1 MTQQDMPSQEELDQF
16 EGLVV
21 YLKRTR
27 GFDFSGYKSASL
39 MRRILKRMEIIK
51 IASMKDYTDYLEVH
65 PEEFA
70 LLFNHLLINVTSF
83 FRDQPAWDF
92 LKQEV
97 LPKLI
102 KSREGDSI
110 RIWSAGCASG
120 QEPYSLAILF
130 CELMGVEAFQQRVKI
145 YASDVDQEALVEA
158 RTASYSP
165 KDVQELDQK
174 ILDTYFEQVGERFS
188 VRADLRRAVIFG
200 RHDLIGD
207 APISRLDL
215 LVCRNTLM
223 YFNAETQN
231 RILARFHFALSGAG
245 YLFLGKAEM
254 LLTHANLFNPIE
266 LKYRIFMKVANVTL
280 RDRLLLINQIGDED
294 GGTRLTRQWRMRELA
309 YESVPLAQLVI
320 DYEGNLVLA
329 NDHAR
334 VMFSFTAN
342 DFDRPFRDLEVSFR
356 PVELR
361 APIEQAYSGRKRVH
375 LKDVQRTLP
384 GGALQ
389 FLDIEIVPL
398 FENGSKI
405 MGAAITFHDVSR
417 TFQLQGEVQRS
428 KQELETAYEEL
439 QSTNEELETTNE
451 ELQSTVEE
459 LETTNEE
466 LQSTN
471 EELETMNEELQSTNE
486 ELQTVN
492 NELRERTDDL
502 QRANLFQESIL
513 ESMQSGVVVLDGQLH
528 VQIWNEEAE
537 DLWGLRADEV
547 KGRSFVNLDI
557 GLPVSQLAETLR
569 SCQDGQSARQSAI
582 LNAVNRRGKSI
593 TCRVTCSPLKDHQA
607 RSAHGIIVF
616 MEEWDGK
623 RLPDKI

>member
-1 MTQQDMPSQEELDQF
+1 
-16 EGLVV
+16 
-21 YLKRTR
+21 
-27 GFDFSGYKSASL
+27 
-39 MRRILKRMEIIK
+39 
-51 IASMKDYTDYLEVH
+51 
-65 PEEFA
+65 
-70 LLFNHLLINVTSF
+70 
-83 FRDQPAWDF
+83 
-92 LKQEV
+92 
-97 LPKLI
+97 
-102 KSREGDSI
+102 
-110 RIWSAGCASG
+110 
-120 QEPYSLAILF
+120 
-130 CELMGVEAFQQRVKI
+130 
-145 YASDVDQEALVEA
+145 
-158 RTASYSP
+158 
-165 KDVQELDQK
+165 
-174 ILDTYFEQVGERFS
+174 
-188 VRADLRRAVIFG
+188 
-200 RHDLIGD
+200 
-207 APISRLDL
+207 
-215 LVCRNTLM
+215 
-223 YFNAETQN
+223 
-231 RILARFHFALSGAG
+231 
-245 YLFLGKAEM
+245 
-254 LLTHANLFNPIE
+254 
-266 LKYRIFMKVANVTL
+266 
-280 RDRLLLINQIGDED
+280 
-294 GGTRLTRQWRMRELA
+294 
-309 YESVPLAQLVI
+309 
-320 DYEGNLVLA
+320 
-329 NDHAR
+329 
-334 VMFSFTAN
+334 MFSFTAN

-513 ESMQSGVVVLDGQLH
+513 ESMQSGVVVLDST
-528 VQIWNEEAE
+528 ASCA
-537 DLWGLRADEV
+537 DLERRGRRSLGTACGEV

-569 SCQDGQSARQSAI
+569 VLSGWAI
-582 LNAVNRRGKSI
+582 RTSERDSECCESSRKIDHVPRDLF
-593 TCRVTCSPLKDHQA
+593 CLKDHQA